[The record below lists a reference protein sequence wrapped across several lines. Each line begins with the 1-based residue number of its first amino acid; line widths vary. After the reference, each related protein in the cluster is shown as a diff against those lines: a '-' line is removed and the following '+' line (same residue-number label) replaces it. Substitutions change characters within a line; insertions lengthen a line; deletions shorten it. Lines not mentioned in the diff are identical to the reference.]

1 MNRESR
7 VVVVVAF
14 FCGSKM
20 EGEGI
25 GGMQTLQ
32 SKLLTR

>member
-7 VVVVVAF
+7 VVIVAF
-14 FCGSKM
+14 FAGRRWK
-20 EGEGI
+20 GI